1 MVTPRPLKL
10 RSQLAQTGKELAA
23 SRLPVARV
31 WVDSGVFHLDTP
43 FDYWVPERLSE
54 TALPGVR
61 VQVEFGSST
70 HEGLIL
76 ERCESSSSA
85 GKLKYLL
92 GVLSIHPVATVE
104 TIELFRLA
112 ARRWAGAPY
121 DIIRSAIPP
130 RVVCVDKEDFSTSK
144 ELKEKVSLNPSVYMP
159 PEALLSRCVRAFWSM
174 PASQPSSQ
182 ILSALILSR
191 VEFGQV
197 LLIVPD
203 ERNLLSLERELLQ
216 LVGADRIARLDGHS
230 SRSDRYRN
238 FLRVTKGVADIAIGL
253 RGAIFTPLSEQ
264 ATIIVV
270 GESSQLL
277 YEPRTPGWNVRD
289 VAVMRVI
296 QSNVN
301 LIFAGFSPSLEAGR
315 LIDMGW
321 LSMVSSE
328 QRRPVIAAPQIQ
340 GELLPSKAFDVVRKA
355 LKDGPILFL
364 VPRKGYGNAVLCKK
378 CRNVATCTCGGRL
391 QQSGSG
397 RSPQCVLCLTDF
409 PLWRCNWC
417 QSGDI
422 YIAARGIDRF
432 TEEIGRSFPNVAVIN
447 SSGEHIVDSIPR
459 QSVLVVATPGSE
471 PDVVGGYAAV
481 MLLEGMRFFGHSE
494 LRSAER
500 AREQFFQSASLVSP
514 SGTIFLAIDP
524 THPIVGALTRW
535 NPAPMVRKELRERE
549 EVALPPYYR
558 FITIELNSKE
568 ASSLEAGLLQ
578 ARSEARISELV
589 RINGPHE
596 KGNEISSIYVSAPLA
611 QAEGVVDFLHEVQRR
626 RNISKKNLIA
636 MRVDPYSL
644 S

>member
-1 MVTPRPLKL
+1 MVDPRPLKL
-10 RSQLAQTGKELAA
+10 RSQLAQTGKELVA
-23 SRLPVARV
+23 SQLPVARV

-43 FDYWVPERLSE
+43 FDYWVPERLSAIAQE
-54 TALPGVR
+54 GVR
-61 VQVEFGSST
+61 VQVEFGASV

-76 ERCESSSSA
+76 ERCESAPST
-85 GKLKYLL
+85 GKLKHLL
-92 GVLSIHPVATVE
+92 GVLSVHPVATHE
-104 TIELFRLA
+104 TIELFRLV

-130 RVVCVDKEDFSTSK
+130 RVASVDKEVFSRFKKTSTINMS
-144 ELKEKVSLNPSVYMP
+144 EHRAPR
-159 PEALLSRCVRAFWSM
+159 ALLSPTVRAFWSM

-182 ILSALILSR
+182 ILAALVVSR
-191 VEFGQV
+191 AQFGQV
-197 LLIVPD
+197 LLILPD
-203 ERNLLSLERELLQ
+203 ERNLVSLEDELLH

-230 SRSDRYRN
+230 SRSDRYRD
-238 FLRVTKGVADIAIGL
+238 FLRVAKGVADIAIGL

-264 ATIIVV
+264 ATLIVV
-270 GESSQLL
+270 GESSELL

-289 VAVMRVI
+289 VAVMRAM
-296 QSNVN
+296 QSKVN

-321 LSMVSSE
+321 LSMVSSG
-328 QRRPVIAAPQIQ
+328 QRRSVIAAPQVH
-340 GELLPSKAFDVVRKA
+340 GELLPSRAFEVVRKA
-355 LKDGPILFL
+355 LKEGPILFL

-397 RSPQCVLCLTDF
+397 RAPQCVLCFTDF

-432 TEEIGRSFPNVAVIN
+432 VEEIGRSFPNVEVIN
-447 SSGEHIVDSIPR
+447 SSGEHIIDSIPR
-459 QSVLVVATPGSE
+459 QAALVVATPGSE
-471 PDVVGGYAAV
+471 PEVEGGYAAV

-494 LRSAER
+494 LRVAEK
-500 AREQFFQSASLVSP
+500 AREQFFQAASLVS
-514 SGTIFLAIDP
+514 SRGTIFIAIDP
-524 THPIVGALTRW
+524 THPIVSALTRW

-568 ASSLEAGLLQ
+568 ASSLKAGLLRAQ
-578 ARSEARISELV
+578 SEARISELV

-596 KGNEISSIYVSAPLA
+596 KSNEKSTISLSAPLA
-611 QAEGVVDFLHEVQRR
+611 QAEGLVDFLHEVQRR
-626 RNISKKNLIA
+626 RNVSKKNLVV